1 MARMKN
7 NILNVLIL
15 LLCILVSEV
24 YSIDYKQALT
34 NSLLYYEAQRSGKLP
49 HNQRVTWRG
58 DSGLRDGQTAGVDL
72 VGGYYDAGD
81 NVKFGLP
88 MAYTVT
94 LLAWSV
100 VEYGAQIKAKGEILN
115 ALSAIRWGTDYFIKA
130 HPQPDILYA
139 EVGDG
144 DSDHQCWQRA
154 EDMTTP
160 RSVFKINAQA
170 PGSDL
175 AGEIAAALAAASI
188 VFKHVDHKYSASL
201 LRHAKQLYEF
211 AKAHQGKY
219 SDSIPIV
226 GKYYSS
232 SGFQDELMWAAAWLY
247 RATGDQNYYGILGNS
262 QPGGTRSMFS
272 WDDKYVGAQILAAK
286 LVLDKKAPYSGN
298 WAQHKDQVEQYLCN
312 CIQKG
317 NSNIAKTK
325 GGLLWF
331 AEWDNLQYTIS
342 ASFALTVYADYLS
355 STRNTLKCSSS
366 VVNPSELTAFA
377 KSQVNYILGDNPS
390 KLSYMV
396 GFGSKYPQK
405 VHHRGASIVSIKKNP
420 TPVGCQEGFTK
431 WFYSNNPNPNVLV
444 GAVVGGPDRNDNY
457 VDSREEFK
465 LAEPATAN
473 LPGLIGVLARIG

>member
-49 HNQRVTWRG
+49 PNQRVTWRG

-175 AGEIAAALAAASI
+175 AGETAAALAAASI
-188 VFKHVDHKYSASL
+188 VFKDVDPTYSASL
-201 LRHAKQLYEF
+201 LTHAKQLYEF
-211 AKAHQGKY
+211 ATAHQGKY
-219 SDSIPIV
+219 SDSIPIAA
-226 GKYYSS
+226 KFYSS

-247 RATGDQNYYGILGNS
+247 KATGDQNYYGILENS

-317 NSNIAKTK
+317 NSNIAKTN

-331 AEWDNLQYTIS
+331 TEWANLQYTTS

-355 STRNTLKCSSS
+355 SSGNTLKCSSS

-377 KSQVNYILGDNPS
+377 TSQVDYILGANPL

-396 GFGSKYPQK
+396 GFGSNYPQK
-405 VHHRGASIVSIKKNP
+405 VHHRGASIVSIKKDP

-457 VDSREEFK
+457 GDSREDFK